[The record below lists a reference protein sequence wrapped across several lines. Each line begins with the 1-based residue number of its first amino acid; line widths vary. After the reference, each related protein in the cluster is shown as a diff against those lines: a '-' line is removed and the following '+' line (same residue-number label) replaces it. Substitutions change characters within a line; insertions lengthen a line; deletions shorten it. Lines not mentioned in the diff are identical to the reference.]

1 MRRSFITEGGC
12 MAKAK
17 KAKTAKRAKR
27 AGGTTK
33 KSSSRSKS
41 ADLKPIGA
49 AFDRT
54 IKSLQAIKKQATAPQ
69 EVAAKIAKLN
79 RLKAQTRLECPQN
92 WFVPYEVK

>member
-1 MRRSFITEGGC
+1 

-17 KAKTAKRAKR
+17 KAKRAKR
-27 AGGTTK
+27 TKRASGTTK
-33 KSSSRSKS
+33 TTSSRSKS

-54 IKSLQAIKKQATAPQ
+54 IKSLQAIKKRATAPRD
-69 EVAAKIAKLN
+69 VAAKIARLN
-79 RLKAQTRLECPQN
+79 KLKAQTRLECPQN

>member
-1 MRRSFITEGGC
+1 

-17 KAKTAKRAKR
+17 KAKRA
-27 AGGTTK
+27 
-33 KSSSRSKS
+33 KSSSTSS

-54 IKSLQAIKKQATAPQ
+54 IKSLQAIKKRATAPRD
-69 EVAAKIAKLN
+69 VAAKIARLN
-79 RLKAQTRLECPQN
+79 KLKAQTRLECPQN